1 MWMSPREHC
10 LEHLVWGYLV
20 VEWAPLFLDYKK
32 KVMKLSDLAE
42 KVEEDGSV
50 IVILQKEA

>member
-1 MWMSPREHC
+1 MSMSPREHC

-20 VEWAPLFLDYKK
+20 VERAHLFLDYKK

-42 KVEEDGSV
+42 KVEEDGSSV
-50 IVILQKEA
+50 IEA